1 MIGGELASVA
11 CPEKGKELTRACTYE
26 RINENRKPKTA
37 RPRDLRATNQKRNIN
52 IAKRAEPTS
61 KYLQRNGARALPSS
75 LGPPPWRSRAPL
87 QPHRTGSRFYG
98 RPNIGWSAG
107 YLNRSISSS
116 TGEVGLKKRPYR
128 GLVRGSWGWAGPTCW
143 LRGAE
148 HGIA

>member
-61 KYLQRNGARALPSS
+61 KYLQRNGAHARASATEQFPKY
-75 LGPPPWRSRAPL
+75 
-87 QPHRTGSRFYG
+87 PH
-98 RPNIGWSAG
+98 
-107 YLNRSISSS
+107 S
-116 TGEVGLKKRPYR
+116 TV
-128 GLVRGSWGWAGPTCW
+128 
-143 LRGAE
+143 
-148 HGIA
+148 